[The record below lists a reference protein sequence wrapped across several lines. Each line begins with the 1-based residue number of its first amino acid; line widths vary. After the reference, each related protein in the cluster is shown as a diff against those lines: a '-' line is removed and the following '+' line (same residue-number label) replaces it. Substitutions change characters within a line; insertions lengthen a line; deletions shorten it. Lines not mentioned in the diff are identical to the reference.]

1 MFTRRRRP
9 CCAASEARARY
20 IAARLSGLGLATRV
34 EEHARHTSIEA
45 EVPGALPASAWREV
59 LEVVAEAD
67 RFGLLASSLTGRTL
81 WVAVHKA
88 VPATRDVGGPGRQ
101 Q

>member
-1 MFTRRRRP
+1 MP
-9 CCAASEARARY
+9 ASESRAES
-20 IAARLSGLGLATRV
+20 IAARLSALGLTTRV
-34 EEHARHTSIEA
+34 EKHARYTSIEA
-45 EVPGALPASAWREV
+45 EVPEALPASVWREV

-81 WVAVHKA
+81 WAAVRKT
-88 VPATRDVGGPGRQ
+88 VPATGDVRGPGRQ

>member
-1 MFTRRRRP
+1 MS
-9 CCAASEARARY
+9 ASESTAES
-20 IAARLSGLGLATRV
+20 IAARLSAMGLTTRV
-34 EEHARHTSIEA
+34 EEHARYTSIEA
-45 EVPGALPASAWREV
+45 EVPETLPASAWRAV

-81 WVAVHKA
+81 WAAVRKA
-88 VPATRDVGGPGRQ
+88 VPATGDVRGPGRQ